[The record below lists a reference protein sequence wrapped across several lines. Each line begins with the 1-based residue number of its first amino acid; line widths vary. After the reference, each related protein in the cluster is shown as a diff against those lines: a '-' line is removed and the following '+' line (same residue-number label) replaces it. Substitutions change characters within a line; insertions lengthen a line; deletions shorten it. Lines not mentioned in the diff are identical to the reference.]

1 MTSEMDFQT
10 NEQTARHSI
19 QLLKEII
26 LANDP
31 KVNEVMAE
39 VLEFTRSFLFEE
51 DGEYI
56 YGLTMTVDSVVF
68 HSPLLGGDVR
78 VNPKLTDFILE
89 NFAQSTLEDGSLEFK
104 LEDLPSTSDEQYRNS
119 FFDRF
124 GYFIGLMATLRN

>member
-68 HSPLLGGDVR
+68 HSPLLGGDVP